1 MNETEYILRLKGEI
15 DIEAVIAASSESDA
29 IDKAAAVQEAI
40 NNQITIDCGNI
51 ANVKEIITNE
61 ITLKFV
67 CAEIADHVAID

>member
-1 MNETEYILRLKGEI
+1 MNETEYRLRLKGKI

-29 IDKAAAVQEAI
+29 IDKADAIQEAI

-67 CAEIADHVAID
+67 CAEIAD

>member
-1 MNETEYILRLKGEI
+1 MNETEYRLRLKGEI
-15 DIEAVIAASSESDA
+15 DIEVVIAATSENDA

-67 CAEIADHVAID
+67 CAEIAD

>member
-29 IDKAAAVQEAI
+29 IDKADAIQEAI

-51 ANVKEIITNE
+51 ADVKEIITNE

-67 CAEIADHVAID
+67 CAEIAD

>member
-1 MNETEYILRLKGEI
+1 MNETECRLRLKGEI

-29 IDKAAAVQEAI
+29 IDKATAVQEAI

-51 ANVKEIITNE
+51 GNVKEIITNE

-67 CAEIADHVAID
+67 CAEIAD

>member
-1 MNETEYILRLKGEI
+1 MNETEYRLRLKGEI
-15 DIEAVIAASSESDA
+15 DIEAVIAATSESDA
-29 IDKAAAVQEAI
+29 IDKADAIQEVI

-67 CAEIADHVAID
+67 CSEIAD

>member
-1 MNETEYILRLKGEI
+1 MNETEYRLRLKGEI

-51 ANVKEIITNE
+51 ANVKEIVTDE

-67 CAEIADHVAID
+67 CAEIAD

>member
-1 MNETEYILRLKGEI
+1 MNETEYRLRLKGEI

-40 NNQITIDCGNI
+40 NNQITIDCSNI

-67 CAEIADHVAID
+67 CAEIAD

>member
-1 MNETEYILRLKGEI
+1 
-15 DIEAVIAASSESDA
+15 VIAATSESDA
-29 IDKAAAVQEAI
+29 INKAAAVQEAI

-67 CAEIADHVAID
+67 CAEIAD

>member
-1 MNETEYILRLKGEI
+1 MNETECRLRLKGEI

-29 IDKAAAVQEAI
+29 INKAAAVQEAI

-51 ANVKEIITNE
+51 AHVKEIITNE

-67 CAEIADHVAID
+67 CAEIAD

>member
-1 MNETEYILRLKGEI
+1 MNETEYRLRLKGEI
-15 DIEAVIAASSESDA
+15 DIEAAIAASSESDA
-29 IDKAAAVQEAI
+29 IDKADDIQEAI

-67 CAEIADHVAID
+67 CAEIAD

>member
-1 MNETEYILRLKGEI
+1 MNETEYRLRLKGEI
-15 DIEAVIAASSESDA
+15 DIEAVIADTSESDA
-29 IDKAAAVQEAI
+29 IDKADAVQEAI

-67 CAEIADHVAID
+67 CAEIAD

>member
-1 MNETEYILRLKGEI
+1 MNGTEYRLRLKGEI
-15 DIEAVIAASSESDA
+15 DIEAVIAVSSESDA
-29 IDKAAAVQEAI
+29 IDKADAIQEAI

-67 CAEIADHVAID
+67 CAEIAD

>member
-1 MNETEYILRLKGEI
+1 MNETEYRLRLKGEI

-61 ITLKFV
+61 ITLRFV
-67 CAEIADHVAID
+67 CAEIAD

>member
-1 MNETEYILRLKGEI
+1 MDETEYRLRLKGEI
-15 DIEAVIAASSESDA
+15 DIEAVIAATSESDA

-61 ITLKFV
+61 IALKFV
-67 CAEIADHVAID
+67 CAEIAG

>member
-1 MNETEYILRLKGEI
+1 MNETEYRLRLKGEI
-15 DIEAVIAASSESDA
+15 DIEAVIAATSESDA
-29 IDKAAAVQEAI
+29 LDKAAAVQEAI

-67 CAEIADHVAID
+67 CAEIAD

>member
-1 MNETEYILRLKGEI
+1 MNKTEYRLRLKGEI
-15 DIEAVIAASSESDA
+15 DIEAVIAATSESDA

-61 ITLKFV
+61 ITLRFV
-67 CAEIADHVAID
+67 CAEIAD

>member
-1 MNETEYILRLKGEI
+1 MNETEYRLRLKGGI
-15 DIEAVIAASSESDA
+15 DIEAVIAATSESDA
-29 IDKAAAVQEAI
+29 IDKAAAIQEAI

-67 CAEIADHVAID
+67 CAEIAD

>member
-1 MNETEYILRLKGEI
+1 MNETEYRLRLKGEI
-15 DIEAVIAASSESDA
+15 DIEAVIAATSESHA
-29 IDKAAAVQEAI
+29 INKAAAVQEAI

-67 CAEIADHVAID
+67 CAEIAD

>member
-1 MNETEYILRLKGEI
+1 MNETEYRLRLKGEI

-29 IDKAAAVQEAI
+29 IDKADVVQEAI
-40 NNQITIDCGNI
+40 NNQIMIDCGNI

-67 CAEIADHVAID
+67 CAEIAD

>member
-1 MNETEYILRLKGEI
+1 MNETEYRLRLKGGI
-15 DIEAVIAASSESDA
+15 DIEAVIAATSESDA

-67 CAEIADHVAID
+67 CAEIAD

>member
-1 MNETEYILRLKGEI
+1 MNETEYRLRLKGEI
-15 DIEAVIAASSESDA
+15 DIEAVIAVSSESDA

-61 ITLKFV
+61 ITLEFV
-67 CAEIADHVAID
+67 CAEIAD

>member
-1 MNETEYILRLKGEI
+1 MNETEYRLRLKSEI
-15 DIEAVIAASSESDA
+15 DIEAVIAATSESDA

-67 CAEIADHVAID
+67 CAEIAD

>member
-1 MNETEYILRLKGEI
+1 MNETEYRLRLKGEI

-29 IDKAAAVQEAI
+29 INKAAAVQEAI

-67 CAEIADHVAID
+67 CAEIAD